1 MIAVAID
8 GPAGAGKSTIA
19 KAVAAKLQYVYVDT
33 GALYRAIG
41 WYALSHQTNTQDAE
55 AVTALLP
62 EISLSLKFVGG
73 EQRVFVNGEDVS
85 VQIRYPEASMAASHV
100 SAIPAVREFL
110 FALQQNL
117 AKENNVIMDGRDI
130 GTVVLPNAQIK
141 IFLTASAEDRATR
154 RFKQLEE
161 AGTPVDY
168 SKLLAEIKER
178 DYNDSHRAIAPLKQ
192 AEDAQLIDTTGE
204 SLEAS
209 IARVEELIR
218 GRLKQLGEE
227 PSA

>member
-41 WYALSHQTNTQDAE
+41 WYALFHQTNTQDAE

-100 SAIPAVREFL
+100 SAIPVVREFL

-117 AKENNVIMDGRDI
+117 AQENNVIMDGRDI

-141 IFLTASAEDRATR
+141 IFLTASAEDRAER
-154 RFKQLEE
+154 RYKQLEE

-168 SKLLAEIKER
+168 NKLLAEIKER

-192 AEDAQLIDTTGE
+192 ADDAQLIDTTGE